1 MLQHR
6 GPRCKGCKTKIYK
19 CGTCPLH
26 INAEISLATRMHN
39 GTYLDYR
46 LIKNIAYVSETWS
59 ELQELKLEQT
69 KMK

>member
-1 MLQHR
+1 
-6 GPRCKGCKTKIYK
+6 
-19 CGTCPLH
+19 
-26 INAEISLATRMHN
+26 MHN